1 VLIARG
7 ILGLA
12 WPILIAQLAVMAYA
26 VVDTVLV
33 GHATPADLAA
43 MGVGASVYGSVFVS
57 LTGVLNALNPII
69 GQEFGAGRDRAVG
82 ASLVQGLWV
91 AVLLSVAGMAPL
103 TFAQVWLPYLNAAP
117 DVQALAAGYLRVVS
131 LALPASLVF
140 RAFYAFNTAISR
152 PRVMMALVVVGLAL
166 KVLLSAVL
174 VFGQLGV
181 PRLGV
186 LGAAVASVLVY
197 WLLCL
202 AALLYTRL
210 HAANQRFLVRLDR
223 PRWTALR
230 EQLRLGVPMGL
241 GSALENTSFSMMTLF
256 VAGLGTSVL
265 GGHQIVMNLTALA
278 YQVPLA
284 LAVATATLTAQAIGA
299 RDLCR
304 ARTVAWWGIGV
315 CAFAA
320 AFTASSV
327 WTLRGSVVGLY
338 TSDAAVA
345 AVALSLVGY
354 FAALHVFD
362 ALQGATA
369 FVLRA
374 YRIAVVPTVI
384 YAVALWGPG
393 LIGGYLVAF
402 GPHLGGPRGVQGLWL
417 MLAASLAFTAC
428 LLLSFYVWMLRRVP
442 LSGDGGFSRSVDV
455 VLAGEED
462 TRGHGYDAQPVRRSF
477 ER

>member
-1 VLIARG
+1 MLIARG

-57 LTGVLNALNPII
+57 LSGVLNALNPIV
-69 GQEFGAGRDRAVG
+69 GQDFGAGRDGAVG
-82 ASLVQGLWV
+82 VSFVQGLWV
-91 AVLLSVAGMAPL
+91 ALLLSVVGMAPL
-103 TFAQVWLPYLNAAP
+103 ALSEVWLPYLKAAP
-117 DVQALAAGYLRVVS
+117 DVQDLAAGYLRVLS
-131 LALPASLVF
+131 LALPASLLF
-140 RAFYAFNTAISR
+140 RAVYAFNTAISR
-152 PRVMMALVVVGLAL
+152 PRVMMALVVAGLGL
-166 KVLLSAVL
+166 KVLLSAVF
-174 VFGQLGV
+174 VFGQLGL

-197 WLLCL
+197 WLLFV
-202 AALLYTRL
+202 AAVLYTRL
-210 HAANQRFLVRLDR
+210 HAAYQRFAIRLDR

-230 EQLRLGVPMGL
+230 DQLRLGVPMGL
-241 GSALENTSFSMMTLF
+241 GTALENTSFTLMTLLA
-256 VAGLGTSVL
+256 AGLGTSVL
-265 GGHQIVMNLTALA
+265 GGHQVVINLTALA
-278 YQVPLA
+278 YQVPFA
-284 LAVATATLTAQAIGA
+284 LSVATATLTAQAIGA

-304 ARTVAWWGIGV
+304 ARTVGWWGIGV
-315 CAFAA
+315 CVGAA
-320 AFTASSV
+320 AVTASCV
-327 WTLRGSVVGLY
+327 WTLRDRVVGLY

-345 AVALSLVGY
+345 AVALSLIGY

-402 GPHLGGPRGVQGLWL
+402 DPLLGGPRGVQGLWL
-417 MLAASLAFTAC
+417 MLAVSLAFTAC
-428 LLLSFYVWMLRRVP
+428 LLLTFYVWTMRRVP
-442 LSGDGGFSRSVDV
+442 LSGDDRFSRSVDA
-455 VLAGEED
+455 VLAGE
-462 TRGHGYDAQPVRRSF
+462 
-477 ER
+477 